1 MVWTR
6 GGEGFGGEGECGD
19 VVGPAEE
26 LAEVATQLRGAEEM
40 DGRDAAALEV
50 EKGFFSRCG
59 LCTQRELMSYVTK
72 ALPML
77 EILILQGHI
86 KHACLQL
93 AAISRQSLKSNL
105 L

>member
-50 EKGFFSRCG
+50 EKGGGGVNPGDWSRRI
-59 LCTQRELMSYVTK
+59 LF
-72 ALPML
+72 
-77 EILILQGHI
+77 EIGRAHV
-86 KHACLQL
+86 
-93 AAISRQSLKSNL
+93 
-105 L
+105 